1 MLGLNML
8 SSAYK
13 ISYIEFISILIHF
26 LNAPGSGSGSG
37 TVMCPA
43 LGNPD
48 NGEVIMNEFGFG
60 AIAVYSYDPDLM
72 P

>member
-1 MLGLNML
+1 ML

-26 LNAPGSGSGSG
+26 LNAPGSG
-37 TVMCPA
+37 TIMCPA
-43 LGNPD
+43 LENPE
-48 NGEVIMNEFGFG
+48 NGEVMMNEFGFR
-60 AIAVYSYDPDLM
+60 AIAVYSCDPDLM